1 MRLTNRLAGAA
12 TANPAFGVDVP
23 SQMNNAMHRIM
34 RMFAPLEIETYI
46 EPLARNQVD
55 LRD

>member
-46 EPLARNQVD
+46 
-55 LRD
+55 